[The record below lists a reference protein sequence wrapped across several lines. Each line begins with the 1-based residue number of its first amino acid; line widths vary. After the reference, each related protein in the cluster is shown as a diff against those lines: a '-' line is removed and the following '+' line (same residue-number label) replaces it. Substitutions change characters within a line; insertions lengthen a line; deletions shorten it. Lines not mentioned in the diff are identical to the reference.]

1 MGRCIICDAEVEGAD
16 ICAFHEEDV
25 LFTFTGDSPDQLV
38 EDRFYKGTVDGIA
51 DFGVFVDLG
60 NGVTGLLHRNELD
73 RRLESLDW
81 EPGDTVCVQVTDVDE
96 AGEVD
101 LGPSIRQSPD
111 EFRGTLEHGPED
123 GPAPEPA
130 GRDRVG
136 HPGQSVVSR
145 ELERVQIR
153 SLDRYF
159 GREVL
164 LEGTIEDIRQTGGPT
179 VITLRDE
186 SDTVECAAFAGAGV
200 RAYPDLEEG
209 DLVRVRGTVE
219 DRFDDLQIE
228 VEQIETLT
236 GEVAEDV
243 AQRVADGE
251 LLPASIDTLPLLYD
265 DPANLSIETDIREAA
280 AEIRRAIERD
290 RPIRIRHPATVD
302 GYVAGVAVER
312 AVETASADPSRP
324 QERLEGIER
333 RPVRDPPFGLDV
345 ALEDVLEVDSEAD
358 ETPLLVLIGL
368 GSTEAELPAYDLLE
382 TYDVDYYV
390 LDDANPDPVVLDRV
404 DPLVNPWCGEG
415 TFPIPSTTALA
426 VNVAGL
432 VSEATRDELR
442 HLPAVAV
449 RDEPPESAVRLLKDS
464 PYNLSDARTMRE
476 AVALETYYQP
486 RRSKRALMYEILF
499 EHTTGDVQPFSD
511 QFRTKL
517 DGAVETAIHNAD
529 VHQVDDE
536 VVAVLD
542 VAKFGNR
549 FEFPPVPVLLEG
561 LLDTPE
567 LEATV
572 AVGIGR
578 DFVEVVTDAELD
590 LSRVVETLDEAVP
603 DGALSV
609 QGGPE
614 GRIRFLEGRRE
625 DVTAAAV
632 RAVTDEL
639 AA

>member
-1 MGRCIICDAEVEGAD
+1 MGRCIICDADVEGAD

-25 LFTFTGDSPDQLV
+25 LFTFTGDRPDQLV
-38 EDRFYKGTVDGIA
+38 EGRFYEGTVDGIA
-51 DFGVFVDLG
+51 DFGVFIELG

-81 EPGDTVCVQVTDVDE
+81 EPGEAVCVQVTDVNDD
-96 AGEVD
+96 EVD
-101 LGPSIRQSPD
+101 LGPSIRQSPS

-123 GPAPEPA
+123 GPAPEPT
-130 GRDRVG
+130 GGDQPG

-164 LEGTIEDIRQTGGPT
+164 LEGVIEDIRQTGGPT

-200 RAYPDLEEG
+200 RAYPDLEVG
-209 DLVRVRGTVE
+209 DIVRVRGTVE
-219 DRFDDLQIE
+219 DRFEDLQIE
-228 VEQIETLT
+228 VEHVETLA
-236 GEVAEDV
+236 GDPADDV

-251 LLPASIDTLPLLYD
+251 LLPASIDSLPLLYD
-265 DPANLSIETDIREAA
+265 DPANLAIETDIREAA

-302 GYVAGVAVER
+302 GTVAGVAIER
-312 AVETASADPSRP
+312 AVEAATAEPGRP
-324 QERLEGIER
+324 QDRLDIADR
-333 RPVRDPPFGLDV
+333 RPVRDPPFGLAA
-345 ALEDVLEVDSEAD
+345 ALEDVLEVDSDAE
-358 ETPLLVLIGL
+358 ETPFVVVLGL
-368 GSTEAELPAYDLLE
+368 GSTDDELPAYDLLD
-382 TYDVDYYV
+382 TYELDYYV
-390 LDDANPDPVVLDRV
+390 IDTANPDPDVLDRV
-404 DPLVNPWCGEG
+404 DPFVNPWCGEG
-415 TFPIPSTTALA
+415 TYPIPSVTALA

-432 VSEATRDELR
+432 VAEEARGELH

-449 RDEPPESAVRLLKDS
+449 RRDRPESALRLLEES
-464 PYNLSDARTMRE
+464 PYDRTDVRTMRE
-476 AVALETYYQP
+476 ALALEAYYQP

-499 EHTTGDVQPFSD
+499 EHDPGAVQPFSN
-511 QFRTKL
+511 QFRDKL
-517 DGAVETAIHNAD
+517 DQAVTTAIHNAEI
-529 VHQVDDE
+529 HQVDDH

-561 LLDTPE
+561 LLATDE
-567 LEATV
+567 LAATV
-572 AVGIGR
+572 AVGIGE
-578 DFVEVVTDAELD
+578 DFVEVEADADLELAGIVD
-590 LSRVVETLDEAVP
+590 GLDAAVP

-609 QGGPE
+609 QGGPS

-625 DVTAAAV
+625 DVSAAAV
-632 RAVTDEL
+632 QAVTEAL
-639 AA
+639 SA